1 MVTRTIKLSRGLKIA
16 HLNVNRLLSKI
27 HSLRD
32 LLETHRFDV
41 LTVSETWL
49 TSNILDSEISIEGYH
64 TARRDRSHSVKS
76 RGGGSLIYVRNGI
89 QFTFK
94 ESFSTTGSEC
104 LWIEVTRKFCK
115 PLFICSVY
123 RPEEHKIDDFIVDLE
138 NGLNQVPDRAE
149 VCLLGDFNIDY
160 ANRSIARRRMER
172 FASQFGFCQLL
183 SDPTRVTEF
192 SRTTIDLIFV
202 NNNHRISQSGVIHLP
217 ISDHSLVFCVMK
229 SGVPKAQPRTIDY
242 RSYKN
247 YDKNAFLSD
256 LNQVPWSVID
266 ATDDVDEAICTW
278 NDLFCEV
285 ADIHAPTKSRKIKG
299 NPCPWMTSELT
310 NLMQDRD
317 YHHRKA
323 IRSNSSYHWQMFKKL
338 RKRSNNKLKLLK

>member
-1 MVTRTIKLSRGLKIA
+1 MTNVEYERLCDPSTNWSCLKCLFPGVDSPAKDTGIRLPTGPGFIDSPMVTPTIKLSRGLKIA

-49 TSNILDSEISIEGYH
+49 TSNILNSEISIKGYH

-89 QFTFK
+89 QFTVK
-94 ESFSTTGSEC
+94 DSFSTTGSEC

-149 VCLLGDFNIDY
+149 VCLLGDFY
-160 ANRSIARRRMER
+160 TWPS
-172 FASQFGFCQLL
+172 
-183 SDPTRVTEF
+183 
-192 SRTTIDLIFV
+192 FV
-202 NNNHRISQSGVIHLP
+202 YHL
-217 ISDHSLVFCVMK
+217 
-229 SGVPKAQPRTIDY
+229 
-242 RSYKN
+242 
-247 YDKNAFLSD
+247 
-256 LNQVPWSVID
+256 
-266 ATDDVDEAICTW
+266 
-278 NDLFCEV
+278 CE
-285 ADIHAPTKSRKIKG
+285 
-299 NPCPWMTSELT
+299 
-310 NLMQDRD
+310 
-317 YHHRKA
+317 
-323 IRSNSSYHWQMFKKL
+323 
-338 RKRSNNKLKLLK
+338 